1 MLIHGCIALSVA
13 VVAAT
18 LARFPAAAQ
27 VPVPVDEIGNAHQQ
41 TKAAL
46 DPSLPK
52 RIDASTVLT
61 GVRIDGK
68 TLFYQIRADYDK
80 ADITPEL
87 KDALGKKARAMVCGD
102 ARSFKVL
109 NFGGHYGFE
118 YSDKFNQEIWRV
130 TLSRSDCF

>member
-1 MLIHGCIALSVA
+1 MTTSGRIAAFVT
-13 VVAAT
+13 VAA
-18 LARFPAAAQ
+18 LANFSAAAQ
-27 VPVPVDEIGNAHQQ
+27 VPIPVDEIGKTHQE

-68 TLFYQIRADYDK
+68 TLFYQIRADYDQ

-87 KDALGKKARAMVCGD
+87 KDALGKKARAMICGD

-118 YSDKFNQEIWRV
+118 YTDKFNQEIWRV